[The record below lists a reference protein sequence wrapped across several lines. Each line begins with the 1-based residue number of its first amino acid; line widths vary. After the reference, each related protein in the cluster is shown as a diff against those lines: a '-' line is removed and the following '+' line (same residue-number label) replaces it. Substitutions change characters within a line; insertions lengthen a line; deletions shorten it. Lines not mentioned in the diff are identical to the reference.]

1 MDETELLVGRGL
13 TKRYG
18 GVTALAEVSFELRPG
33 EILGL
38 VGPNGAGKTT
48 LVDLISGAQAA
59 TAGELL
65 LRGRKLT
72 GPASRRARVG
82 LGRTFQ
88 YPQLALHLS
97 VRDNLLLGRHARR
110 HGTPWQ
116 MLVGAFAGAMRP
128 ERPADREA
136 VRQLA
141 GELGIEGLD
150 RMAGDLT
157 LGEQRLVEVGRAL
170 GQDPVVL
177 LLDEPFAG
185 SDAQGVAGIAEVIRT
200 VQRRGHAVIL
210 VDHNVDLVA
219 RLVDRVLLLDRGRV
233 AFDGAPGECLAS
245 PEMQRVYFGAHD
257 ADDEA
262 AEDEGGA
269 RDEAPADAG
278 PAGTDAAAVPGN
290 QVRRQG
296 RVEDVRS

>member
-1 MDETELLVGRGL
+1 MAQDPLLRGRGL

-18 GVTALAEVSFELRPG
+18 GVTALDDVSFHLAAG

-59 TAGELL
+59 TAGELV
-65 LRGRKLT
+65 LRGARLA
-72 GPASRRARVG
+72 GPASRRARAG

-88 YPQLALHLS
+88 YPQLALELT
-97 VRDNLLLGRHARR
+97 VRDNLLLGRAARR
-110 HGTPWQ
+110 HTTAWR
-116 MLVGAFAGAMRP
+116 MAAGAVLGALRP
-128 ERPADREA
+128 YPAGDREA
-136 VRQLA
+136 VEALA

-150 RMAGDLT
+150 RLAGDLT

-170 GQDPVVL
+170 GQDPVVM

-185 SDAQGVAGIAEVIRT
+185 SDAQGVLGIAEVIRT

-219 RLVDRVLLLDRGRV
+219 GLVDRIMLLDRGRAV
-233 AFDGAPGECLAS
+233 FDGDPRECLAS
-245 PEMQRVYFGAHD
+245 PQMQTVYFGS
-257 ADDEA
+257 
-262 AEDEGGA
+262 
-269 RDEAPADAG
+269 APDAG
-278 PAGTDAAAVPGN
+278 ELDEETGQIGEEV
-290 QVRRQG
+290 Q
-296 RVEDVRS
+296 DVRS

>member
-1 MDETELLVGRGL
+1 MAEDSLLRGRGL

-18 GVTALAEVSFELRPG
+18 GVTALDDVSFHLDAG

-59 TAGELL
+59 TAGELV
-65 LRGRKLT
+65 LRGARLS
-72 GPASRRARVG
+72 GPASRRARAG

-88 YPQLALHLS
+88 YPQLALELT
-97 VRDNLLLGRHARR
+97 VRDNLLLGRAARR
-110 HGTPWQ
+110 HTTAWR
-116 MLVGAFAGAMRP
+116 MAAGAVLGALRP
-128 ERPADREA
+128 YPAGDREA
-136 VRQLA
+136 VEALA

-150 RMAGDLT
+150 RLAGDLT

-170 GQDPVVL
+170 GQDPVVM

-185 SDAQGVAGIAEVIRT
+185 SDAQGVLGIAEVIRT

-219 RLVDRVLLLDRGRV
+219 GLVDRIMLLDRGRAV
-233 AFDGAPGECLAS
+233 FDGDPRECLAS
-245 PEMQRVYFGAHD
+245 PQMQTVYFGSAPD
-257 ADDEA
+257 ADELD
-262 AEDEGGA
+262 GGTGQIG
-269 RDEAPADAG
+269 EE
-278 PAGTDAAAVPGN
+278 V
-290 QVRRQG
+290 Q
-296 RVEDVRS
+296 DVRS

>member
-1 MDETELLVGRGL
+1 MDETKLLVGRGL

-18 GVTALAEVSFELRPG
+18 GVTALADVSFELRAG
-33 EILGL
+33 EVLGL
-38 VGPNGAGKTT
+38 VGPNSAGKTT

-65 LRGRKLT
+65 LRGQRLT

-88 YPQLALHLS
+88 HPQLALHLS
-97 VRDNLLLGRHARR
+97 VRDNLLLGRQAQRPSTSWR
-110 HGTPWQ
+110 TIA
-116 MLVGAFAGAMRP
+116 GAFTGAVRP
-128 ERPADREA
+128 NRAADREG

-141 GELGIEGLD
+141 HELGIEGLD
-150 RMAGDLT
+150 RRTGDLT

-185 SDAQGVAGIAEVIRT
+185 SDAQGAAGIAGVIRKAK
-200 VQRRGHAVIL
+200 RRGHAVIL
-210 VDHNVDLVA
+210 VDHDMDLVA

-233 AFDGAPGECLAS
+233 AFDGDPRECLAS
-245 PEMQRVYFGAHD
+245 PQMRQVYFGS
-257 ADDEA
+257 
-262 AEDEGGA
+262 
-269 RDEAPADAG
+269 R
-278 PAGTDAAAVPGN
+278 
-290 QVRRQG
+290 
-296 RVEDVRS
+296 

>member
-1 MDETELLVGRGL
+1 MDETKLLVGRGL
-13 TKRYG
+13 TKRYD
-18 GVTALAEVSFELRPG
+18 GVTALADVSFELRAG

-38 VGPNGAGKTT
+38 VGPNAAGKTT

-65 LRGRKLT
+65 LSGQRLT

-88 YPQLALHLS
+88 HPQLAPRLS
-97 VRDNLLLGRHARR
+97 VLDNLLLGRHAQ
-110 HGTPWQ
+110 GDSTPWRKIA
-116 MLVGAFAGAMRP
+116 GAFTGAVRP
-128 ERPADREA
+128 HRAADREG

-141 GELGIEGLD
+141 HELGIEGLD
-150 RMAGDLT
+150 REAGDLA
-157 LGEQRLVEVGRAL
+157 LSEQRLVELGRVL

-185 SDAQGVAGIAEVIRT
+185 SDAQGVAAVAKVIRK

-210 VDHNVDLVA
+210 VDHNMDLVA

-233 AFDGAPGECLAS
+233 AFDGDPQECLAS
-245 PEMQRVYFGAHD
+245 PQMRQVYLGSTD
-257 ADDEA
+257 ADGVAPSDST
-262 AEDEGGA
+262 A
-269 RDEAPADAG
+269 R
-278 PAGTDAAAVPGN
+278 
-290 QVRRQG
+290 
-296 RVEDVRS
+296 